1 MERIWWKEA
10 VGYQIY
16 PRSFKDSN
24 NDGIGDIRGIISKLD
39 YLKELG
45 IDVIWT
51 CPMYKSP
58 NDDNGYDISDYQDIM
73 DDFGNM
79 EDFDLMLDE
88 VHKRGMKLIIDL
100 VINHTSD
107 EHPWFIESKLSKDSK
122 KRDWYIWRDG
132 KDGAEPNNWES
143 IFKGSAWQYDENTE
157 QYFLHLFSKRQP
169 DLNWDNEEVRQEIY
183 KMINW
188 WLDKGIDG
196 FRVDAISH
204 IKKEPGLID
213 MDNPH
218 NLNYVSSFDKHMN
231 VDGIHEYLEELNK
244 NTFSKYDI
252 MTVGE
257 ANGVDASESEM
268 WVGEENGKFNMIFQ
282 FEHLNLWGEVGENKF
297 NVKEYKKVLTKW
309 QNALEGKGWNALFVE
324 NHDIP
329 RVVSSW
335 GNDNEYLEES
345 AKAFA
350 LMYFMQKGT
359 PFIYQGQEIGM
370 TNVRFDSIEKYN
382 DVKSINI
389 YEEKI
394 NEGVS
399 VNEALKAVASISRD
413 NARTPMQWDSTNYAG
428 FSENTPWIDVNE
440 NYKSINVESQL
451 ANENSVL
458 NFYKKLIK
466 IRKENLSL
474 IYGRYDMIL
483 EEDEKIYA
491 YTRTLDNDKYVVI
504 VNLSDEEALYKYDDL
519 DLIYE
524 NLMLANYKVREHG
537 ILKEVVLKP
546 YEAILYLLLPL
557 VDHGLKKEQVV
568 LLHQL

>member
-45 IDVIWT
+45 IDVIWI

-268 WVGEENGKFNMIFQ
+268 WVGEENGKFSMIFQ

-399 VNEALKAVASISRD
+399 VNEALKVVASISRD

-440 NYKSINVESQL
+440 NYKSIYVESQL

-466 IRKENLSL
+466 IRKENPSL

-537 ILKEVVLKP
+537 ILKELVLKP
-546 YEAILYLLLPL
+546 YEARLYK
-557 VDHGLKKEQVV
+557 V
-568 LLHQL
+568 